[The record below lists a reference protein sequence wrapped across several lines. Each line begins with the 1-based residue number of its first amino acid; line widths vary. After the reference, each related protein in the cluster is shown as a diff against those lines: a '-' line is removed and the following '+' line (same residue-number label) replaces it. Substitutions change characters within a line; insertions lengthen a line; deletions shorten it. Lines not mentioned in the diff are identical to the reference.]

1 VELSEK
7 KERLVE
13 LFRKMYGYQYI
24 PRYDGSPYDEH
35 PLDDAE
41 LVLHELAHQT
51 LMPDG
56 LCFAPGYM
64 RDAVEVVG
72 YHIEALANWQRDL
85 NEIKALAIE
94 FVVSKRL
101 GLGLD
106 QYIIARN
113 SVKNTECFGSESDFG
128 RFVLAIRQ
136 AKRTLGVQCRADTI
150 IEGLNLFEKG
160 LL

>member
-13 LFRKMYGYQYI
+13 LFRKAYGYQYI

-41 LVLHELAHQT
+41 LVLHELSHQT

-56 LCFAPGYM
+56 IVFAPGYM
-64 RDAVEVVG
+64 KDAVEVVG
-72 YHIEALANWQRDL
+72 YHIEVLPNWQRDL
-85 NEIKALAIE
+85 NEIKALAIQ
-94 FVVSKRL
+94 FTVSRRL
-101 GLGLD
+101 GLGLN

-113 SVKNTECFGSESDFG
+113 AVKNTECFQSESDFG

-136 AKRTLGVQCRADTI
+136 AKKTLGVECRADTI
-150 IEGLNLFEKG
+150 IEFLDLVRKDQI
-160 LL
+160 